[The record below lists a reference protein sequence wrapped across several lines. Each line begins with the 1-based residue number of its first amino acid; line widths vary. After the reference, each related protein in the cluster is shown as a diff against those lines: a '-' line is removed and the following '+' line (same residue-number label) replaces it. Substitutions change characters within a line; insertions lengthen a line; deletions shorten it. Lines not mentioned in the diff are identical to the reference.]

1 MAKYSK
7 KLLKKAAK
15 EARNNGHIDKSSK
28 KENRATMRD
37 VARTVRQE
45 RRKST
50 SIKWNMDPG
59 DLVRIHDGYLGYI
72 VKVDVGEASKINDWR
87 QEALVM
93 TSRGKV
99 SVHPKTL
106 EIIQKA

>member
-1 MAKYSK
+1 
-7 KLLKKAAK
+7 
-15 EARNNGHIDKSSK
+15 
-28 KENRATMRD
+28 
-37 VARTVRQE
+37 
-45 RRKST
+45 
-50 SIKWNMDPG
+50 MDPG